1 MKGTPTKKEQL
12 KIHGNYL
19 VTPVAEILKFLRSWH
34 RFQDFSKFKL
44 ILDPCAGGLKKSAKR
59 VRMRKKYLLPGAPMS
74 YPEAFVQFGFSAFSE
89 YEILTNDI
97 RKDSPAQYHFDY
109 LEMKVTPKPD
119 LIITNP
125 PFFYIKEMIRKAYK
139 EIKPKGCVA
148 FLVASTFFVS
158 KARFELWQELPPNF
172 IFFHSRR
179 ISFWPDGGLDY
190 LNYMH
195 VVWIKQKRPET
206 TQFILLPQ

>member
-1 MKGTPTKKEQL
+1 MKGTGTKKEQL
-12 KIHGNYL
+12 KVHGNYL
-19 VTPVAEILKFLRSWH
+19 VTPIGEILKFLHSWH

-59 VRMRKKYLLPGAPMS
+59 VRMREKYLMPGTPMS
-74 YPEAFVQFGFSAFSE
+74 YPEALSQFGLNKAQV
-89 YEILTNDI
+89 LTNDI
-97 RKDSPAQYHFDY
+97 RKDSPARHHLDY
-109 LEMKVTPKPD
+109 LNMEIYPRPN

-125 PFFYIKEMIRKAYK
+125 PFFYIKEMIKKAYN
-139 EIKPKGCVA
+139 EVKPKGCVA

-158 KARFELWQELPPNF
+158 KARFKLWQELPPDF
-172 IFFHSRR
+172 IFFHSKR